1 MRPLT
6 LTKVELPL
14 EVLDDWKGEA
24 KEVHQYNPWIN
35 YTPQLHHARE
45 MGMRHPVLD
54 LMDEK
59 AFCPSQVVWCGAVW
73 CGVVWCGVRVLGSEV
88 GLRIHVRVDRASTL
102 RPYSPVEIP
111 REARIS
117 LVHFSYHTR

>member
-24 KEVHQYNPWIN
+24 KEVYQYNPWIN

-59 AFCPSQVVWCGAVW
+59 ALCPSQVVW
-73 CGVVWCGVRVLGSEV
+73 CGVVWCGVLGSEV
-88 GLRIHVRVDRASTL
+88 GLRMHVRVDWASTL
-102 RPYSPVEIP
+102 RPCSPVEIP
-111 REARIS
+111 REAQIS

>member
-73 CGVVWCGVRVLGSEV
+73 CGVVWCE
-88 GLRIHVRVDRASTL
+88 ST
-102 RPYSPVEIP
+102 
-111 REARIS
+111 RE
-117 LVHFSYHTR
+117 